1 MRRMHSG
8 MAAAALSAAGALVL
22 LGVALALSGSWS
34 SAADDGCHTVLA
46 HAVDAGADE
55 IQVQNPTGCDYLDW
69 IVINQ
74 GGEFTI
80 PTEECLQLGDTYMN
94 ILSLTGTLAYDH
106 SAGESVDE
114 VEECPPQ
121 PTPTPTPTPT
131 YAPPSPTPPGGFG
144 CGTYGDLQPWPG
156 GAINPVPAFGA
167 AGSSFDLELA
177 GVEPNPDADQPAE
190 VLWDWDPE
198 DLAGEL
204 VGSGIVPR
212 NEPATLLEGT
222 VPVSAEP
229 GAHTVTACWW
239 HAPSETWYYKD
250 APFEVPELPPTPT
263 PTVPPGAAPMLH
275 CPQAGKWA
283 ISVWQGPD
291 DTDTAEAFAACGE
304 GAVDAAY
311 ALDPDTQA
319 WQRYF
324 PERPDISNLL
334 TLRES
339 QGVIARGKATPKPTP
354 TPTPGYTPTPTPTP
368 TPSAANQMHN
378 CPQAGKWAIAVWEG
392 ANEIDTGEALATC
405 EEEVE
410 AVYALD
416 PDSQAWQRYFPE
428 RVDISNLPMLIN
440 GQAMI
445 ARGKVTLGPQG
456 HIVFVSSRDGNDEI
470 YVMNADGTGQ
480 TRLTNNAASD
490 WEPAWSPDGSKIAFA
505 SDRDGNWEIYVM
517 NADGSGQTRLTTDP
531 ASDRYP
537 AWSPDGSKIG
547 FDSERDGNWEIY
559 LMNPDG
565 SGQANLTNNPAKDD
579 GIAWSPDGS
588 LIAFISDRIDSNTDI
603 YIANADASNAVRLT
617 SDPAPDW
624 DPEWAPTGSEIAFVS
639 GRDGNEEVYVM
650 DSAGS
655 NQTNLSKSPGYDSRP
670 TWSPDGSKLA
680 FASDRAGNLE
690 VHALDAKGVTNLTNN
705 PAVDTL
711 PDWGP

>member
-1 MRRMHSG
+1 MNRR
-8 MAAAALSAAGALVL
+8 AIAALVG
-22 LGVALALSGSWS
+22 LGVAGGLVAVGAIVVFSALVSPRTGSVSATDGTCNTALAEP
-34 SAADDGCHTVLA
+34 A
-46 HAVDAGADE
+46 DAGAMSIE
-55 IQVQNPTGCDYLDW
+55 VQNPTGCDYQDW

-74 GGEFTI
+74 GGDEITI
-80 PTEECLQLGDTYMN
+80 PTEECLQLDDPH
-94 ILSLTGTLAYDH
+94 GTTLDLMDALAYGH

-121 PTPTPTPTPT
+121 PTPTPTW
-131 YAPPSPTPPGGFG
+131 APPSPTPGSQ
-144 CGTYGDLQPWPG
+144 CGTYGDLQPSPSAG
-156 GAINPVPAFGA
+156 VNAVPASGT
-167 AGSSFDLELA
+167 AGSEFDVELA

-190 VLWDWDPE
+190 VLWDRDPE
-198 DLAGEL
+198 ELAGEL
-204 VGSGIVPR
+204 IGSGSVPQGQ
-212 NEPATLLEGT
+212 PGVALGVV
-222 VPVSAEP
+222 VPESASP

-239 HAPSETWYYKD
+239 YAPNETWYYKD
-250 APFEVPELPPTPT
+250 ATFEVMEPT
-263 PTVPPGAAPMLH
+263 PTVPPGAGPMLH

-283 ISVWQGPD
+283 IAVWEGSD
-291 DTDTAEAFAACGE
+291 YTDTAEALAACGE

-319 WQRYF
+319 WRRYF
-324 PERPDISNLL
+324 PERPDISNLPML
-334 TLRES
+334 ING
-339 QGVIARGKATPKPTP
+339 QGVMARGKATPKPTP
-354 TPTPGYTPTPTPTP
+354 TPTPSPTPTP

-378 CPQAGKWAIAVWEG
+378 CPRPGKWAIAVWEG

-405 EEEVE
+405 DEEVE

-416 PDSQAWQRYFPE
+416 PDSQTWQRYFPE

-456 HIVFVSSRDGNDEI
+456 HIVFVSYRDGNDEI

-480 TRLTNNAASD
+480 TRLTNNPATD

-517 NADGSGQTRLTTDP
+517 NANGSGQTRLTTDP
-531 ASDRYP
+531 AWDRYP

-547 FDSERDGNWEIY
+547 FDSKRDGNWEIY
-559 LMNPDG
+559 VMNPDG
-565 SGQANLTNNPAKDD
+565 SGQANLTNNQAKDD
-579 GIAWSPDGS
+579 GIAWSPDSS
-588 LIAFISDRIDSNTDI
+588 LIAFSSDRIGGNTDI
-603 YIANADASNAVRLT
+603 YIANADGSNAVRLT

-624 DPEWAPTGSEIAFVS
+624 DPDWSPSGSEIAFVS
-639 GRDGNEEVYVM
+639 GRDGDEEVYVM
-650 DSAGS
+650 DSSGS

-690 VHALDAKGVTNLTNN
+690 VHVLDAKGVINLTNN
-705 PAVDTL
+705 PAADGD